1 MCSYPLVL
9 SVALPFPSVDVLICF
24 LWGKKIGKSQ
34 KGPSQLPQLLSCVL
48 PSQLAVP
55 RMLNFHKSFVGRH
68 RDSPK
73 AKQPTQTCQPNLTH
87 VSQSC
92 SWLNLRSPL
101 LLQVD
106 PESGNPHLELLK
118 YQLNLFPAHATLNTI
133 AAFSLR
139 KARSHKHLL
148 EGLCLEKTEGEQLC
162 EELLKSPCSFSLF
175 FLYPLSKKCMLRF
188 HWALSTWAVL
198 QVPGAS
204 RNFSGTVLLLLL
216 PAAQTCTCQRS
227 ANWSERKRAH

>member
-92 SWLNLRSPL
+92 SWLNLRSSL

-118 YQLNLFPAHATLNTI
+118 YQLNLFPAHATLNMI

-162 EELLKSPCSFSLF
+162 EELLKWPCLFPLF

-188 HWALSTWAVL
+188 HWALST
-198 QVPGAS
+198 
-204 RNFSGTVLLLLL
+204 
-216 PAAQTCTCQRS
+216 
-227 ANWSERKRAH
+227 